1 MFPRN
6 FDMHK
11 EDDTLHIIDYIL
23 LKTDPNDYNV
33 KHFRYI
39 RGSRKKYK
47 LDDVIKYCESCNRTW
62 SKVPEWVDKTQIR
75 IYPKG
80 NMPTIGKQRKKC
92 AECNKKI
99 KNYKLNKN
107 RGPLNEL

>member
-11 EDDTLHIIDYIL
+11 EDDTLHIINYIL

-33 KHFRYI
+33 KHFRY
-39 RGSRKKYK
+39 
-47 LDDVIKYCESCNRTW
+47 NRTW